1 MAPPPPKRRRSPPG
15 SPRPATATPARKR
28 ELTGEHKRS
37 FPNAKRKTSTNLA
50 QISPETTPLMPSSPE
65 KRRGNLTLAG
75 DIEDTG
81 GTEELLDLS
90 LKLYKALPP
99 RSRAPLSAPPPART
113 PEERG
118 PADRRREKRVA
129 LEIALWHCRKGKD
142 GLRRLAKK

>member
-1 MAPPPPKRRRSPPG
+1 
-15 SPRPATATPARKR
+15 
-28 ELTGEHKRS
+28 
-37 FPNAKRKTSTNLA
+37 
-50 QISPETTPLMPSSPE
+50 MPSSPE

-75 DIEDTG
+75 DIEDAG

-129 LEIALWHCRKGKD
+129 LEIALFYCRRGKTVRVATPSAHYVKVNKD
-142 GLRRLAKK
+142 VPLNGRGLPYYMKLFMDVHAC

>member
-1 MAPPPPKRRRSPPG
+1 
-15 SPRPATATPARKR
+15 
-28 ELTGEHKRS
+28 
-37 FPNAKRKTSTNLA
+37 
-50 QISPETTPLMPSSPE
+50 MPSSPE

-75 DIEDTG
+75 DIEDVG

-99 RSRAPLSAPPPART
+99 RSRAPLLAPPPART
-113 PEERG
+113 PEEGG

-142 GLRRLAKK
+142 GLRRLAKKKCRDTCVFRSNIMEQLALLFYH